1 MRTGTLDALT
11 PREREILTLIAEGN
25 SLAEIAQKLSRSL
38 KTIESHRLSI
48 GRKLKAGN
56 RVELAKIAIAHGLV
70 ALEADEIGSTN
81 GSASLTQRWITEINS
96 AIQQATGRELLERF
110 CKAASQLPGIDIA
123 AICTSEDGSCGKGP
137 DIYQRV
143 MMAISD
149 NGKLAKPISYNAIQ
163 TPCQHIIKH
172 GSLIIPSNILGQF
185 PQDPWLAQSE
195 AQGYLGLLLKNAQ
208 GDPVGGVG
216 LISRSTMDH
225 QDQYREVIEFFAPRL
240 AGAIRACVEIEALR
254 SENDRLHSDLAS
266 SSMKM
271 LEPKGA
277 EAGDRLTR
285 SFQNIHHRVHQLAG
299 TAFLSEFVSAICQEF
314 GLYASG
320 ICSLDQ
326 SPMSTTLQS
335 VALCLNGTQHDTIR
349 YEVNGTPCDSTLAEG
364 FFHINDY
371 TDNGFNDDPF
381 IQEHG
386 IKSYCGTR
394 LPSPSGETA
403 GLIWVIDQSP
413 IEDPEPIRNVL
424 QYYAP
429 RIGAELTN
437 FLQFEM
443 LMQERERLEGQLA
456 AQAKLQTKKPA

>member
-1 MRTGTLDALT
+1 MSSAPIDALT
-11 PREREILTLIAEGN
+11 PREREILTLIAEGD

-70 ALEADEIGSTN
+70 ALDANEIGSANDT
-81 GSASLTQRWITEINS
+81 SSLTQQWITEINS
-96 AIQQATGRELLERF
+96 AIQQATGRELLKRF
-110 CKAASQLPGIDIA
+110 CKAASLLPGIDIA
-123 AICTSEDGSCGKGP
+123 AICTSDRDTCGRTS
-137 DIYQRV
+137 DIYKRV
-143 MMAISD
+143 VMAVSD
-149 NGKLAKPISYNAIQ
+149 NGRNDEPIRYNAVQ
-163 TPCQHIIKH
+163 TPCQHVIDH
-172 GSLIIPSNILGQF
+172 GSLTVPHGILNQF
-185 PQDPWLAQSE
+185 PNDSWLVECGAE
-195 AQGYLGLLLKNAQ
+195 GYLGLKLNNAA
-208 GDPVGGVG
+208 GESVGGIG
-216 LISRSTMDH
+216 LISREAMEQTVELRQVM
-225 QDQYREVIEFFAPRL
+225 EFFAPRL
-240 AGAIRACVEIEALR
+240 AGAIQVCVEIEALR
-254 SENDRLHSDLAS
+254 SENDRLHADLARP
-266 SSMKM
+266 SMNGTK
-271 LEPKGA
+271 PT
-277 EAGDRLTR
+277 EAGDSDRMSLL
-285 SFQNIHHRVHQLAG
+285 FQNINRRVHQLAG
-299 TAFLSEFVSAICQEF
+299 TAFLSEFVKAICQEF

-320 ICSLDQ
+320 ICSLDH
-326 SPMSTTLQS
+326 SLISKTLQS
-335 VALCLNGTQHDTIR
+335 VALCLNGAQQDTIR
-349 YEVNGTPCDSTLAEG
+349 YEINGTPCDSTLAEG